1 MIWLHGEEEL
11 NDFLARLNSFHEN
24 IKFTWEIGLQE
35 IAFLDVWITKV
46 NGVFHT
52 DVYSKSTD
60 AHQYLNFKSCHP
72 PHVKRAIPYSQGLRL
87 KRVCN
92 SENAFEKRLEELKG
106 FLVKRCYCSDYVDNQ
121 FGRVREVNRN
131 SLFKRK
137 EGAEHSNRNCF
148 VVDYHPALR
157 ALYNIFRELHVIVSW
172 SERFLRIMPEPPM
185 VCFRRAK
192 NLKDHLVRSKLR
204 GEEETVVGMFK
215 CGKKKCKICDN
226 VVTGDE
232 FKSYVEGRSFRI
244 NHRFDCDTEG
254 VVYLISCKSCGLQY
268 VGNTITA
275 FRLRFNNHK
284 SSLNR
289 YGRGQR
295 NIAGQHIYAHFFG
308 EGHLGL
314 RDFMVQVIDCTNV
327 NNPTE
332 RKFLD

>member
-1 MIWLHGEEEL
+1 M
-11 NDFLARLNSFHEN
+11 
-24 IKFTWEIGLQE
+24 
-35 IAFLDVWITKV
+35 
-46 NGVFHT
+46 
-52 DVYSKSTD
+52 
-60 AHQYLNFKSCHP
+60 
-72 PHVKRAIPYSQGLRL
+72 

-106 FLVKRCYCSDYVDNQ
+106 FLVKRGYCSDYVDNQ

-131 SLFKRK
+131 NLFKQK
-137 EGAEHSNRNCF
+137 EGVEHSNRNCF

-172 SERFLRIMPEPPM
+172 SERFLHIMPEPPM
-185 VCFRRAK
+185 VCFRQAK

-215 CGKKKCKICDN
+215 CGKKKCKICD
-226 VVTGDE
+226 VTGDE

-244 NHRFDCDTEG
+244 NHCFDCDSEG
-254 VVYLISCKSCGLQY
+254 VVYLISCKNCGLQY

-275 FRLRFNNHK
+275 FRLSFNNHK

-295 NIAGQHIYAHFFG
+295 NITGQHLYAHFFG
-308 EGHLGL
+308 EG
-314 RDFMVQVIDCTNV
+314 I
-327 NNPTE
+327 
-332 RKFLD
+332 